1 MQVSS
6 GGENICRLLD
16 YVEDKKDL
24 WLIYEVCK
32 GQTMN
37 EAMFEVKGEFYKGE
51 RIYMVHHSTFYHLLR
66 NNLSL
71 MADFVSRMT
80 TVLELFYQAGVVHAD
95 LKPDNILV
103 EFDEPT

>member
-1 MQVSS
+1 VNLFFNCNLFIL

-37 EAMFEVKGEFYKGE
+37 EAMFEVKGKF
-51 RIYMVHHSTFYHLLR
+51 I
-66 NNLSL
+66 NNKSH
-71 MADFVSRMT
+71 F
-80 TVLELFYQAGVVHAD
+80 
-95 LKPDNILV
+95 IL
-103 EFDEPT
+103 

>member
-1 MQVSS
+1 MFIL

-37 EAMFEVKGEFYKGE
+37 EAMFEVKGKCYLN
-51 RIYMVHHSTFYHLLR
+51 S
-66 NNLSL
+66 SQ
-71 MADFVSRMT
+71 FV
-80 TVLELFYQAGVVHAD
+80 L
-95 LKPDNILV
+95 
-103 EFDEPT
+103 